1 MLPSNY
7 AGPYS
12 RSLFVFVLYFFS
24 RSYETAAV
32 RCHPTRRT
40 RMPAS
45 HAGVADVPSTLD
57 QLSAMAW
64 INVII
69 ESRHS
74 RRQTIHRTINRLQ
87 NVVATVKR
95 KVLRGSRSRKL
106 GAY

>member
-1 MLPSNY
+1 
-7 AGPYS
+7 
-12 RSLFVFVLYFFS
+12 
-24 RSYETAAV
+24 
-32 RCHPTRRT
+32 
-40 RMPAS
+40 MPAS
-45 HAGVADVPSTLD
+45 HAGVADVSSTLG

-69 ESRHS
+69 ESLHS
-74 RRQTIHRTINRLQ
+74 RRQTILSLVNPLQ

>member
-1 MLPSNY
+1 
-7 AGPYS
+7 
-12 RSLFVFVLYFFS
+12 
-24 RSYETAAV
+24 
-32 RCHPTRRT
+32 
-40 RMPAS
+40 MPAS
-45 HAGVADVPSTLD
+45 HAGVADVSSTLG

-69 ESRHS
+69 ESLHS
-74 RRQTIHRTINRLQ
+74 RRQTILRLANPLQ